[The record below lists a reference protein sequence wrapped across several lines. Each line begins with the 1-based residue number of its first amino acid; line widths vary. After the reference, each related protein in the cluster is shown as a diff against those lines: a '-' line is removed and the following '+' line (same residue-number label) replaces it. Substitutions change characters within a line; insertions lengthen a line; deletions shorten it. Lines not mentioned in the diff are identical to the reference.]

1 MVEVV
6 LIVGPAGVGK
16 TSVANELSLQLRA
29 AGVAHAVVDTD
40 ALDDVFPVPE
50 EQWRLTERHL
60 AAVWR
65 SYRELGTERLV
76 LTGVRLDEPDERAW
90 IRRATGPERL
100 TAIRLDAP
108 VATLERRVR
117 EREIGSGAAAQLERT
132 RAQAE
137 ALHAAEGLVMIETDD
152 RPVADIAAEIR
163 ALLGWSG
170 HG

>member
-29 AGVAHAVVDTD
+29 ADIAHAVVDTD

-65 SYRELGTERLV
+65 SYRELGTARLI
-76 LTGVRLDEPDERAW
+76 LTGVRLHEPGERAW

-100 TAIRLDAP
+100 TVVRLDARD
-108 VATLERRVR
+108 ATLEQRVQR
-117 EREIGSGAAAQLERT
+117 REIGSGAAAQLERT
-132 RAQAE
+132 RLQA
-137 ALHAAEGLVMIETDD
+137 ADLRAADGMTVIATDD
-152 RPVADIAAEIR
+152 RPVPEIAAEVA
-163 ALLGWSG
+163 ALLDWA
-170 HG
+170 

>member
-40 ALDDVFPVPE
+40 ALDDVFPVPQ

-65 SYRELGTERLV
+65 SYRELGTARLI
-76 LTGVRLDEPDERAW
+76 LTGVRLHESDERAW

-100 TAIRLDAP
+100 TVIRLDASD
-108 VATLERRVR
+108 ATLESRVQR
-117 EREIGSGAAAQLERT
+117 REIGSGGEAQLERT
-132 RAQAE
+132 RLQAGE
-137 ALHAAEGLVMIETDD
+137 PRAAEGVAVIETDD
-152 RPVADIAAEIR
+152 RPVAEIAAQI
-163 ALLGWSG
+163 ATQLGWV
-170 HG
+170 